1 MINHNTIIYVQ
12 VQEIINE
19 NDSDNIYEINQTEEE
34 STESPNNTSIQSIP
48 QISNMSDKI
57 TLETV
62 WEGISALQSSIS
74 NISNSLDTVSTQLN
88 TFDPRINDLE
98 STLNT
103 IKAKTTNFEMVQSD
117 VSELKDQLT
126 RVTSELENLKSTTPK
141 ESTTDLSQI
150 FVEIKEREMKS
161 RNILIYNVAEDNLR
175 ISQDY
180 STLEDIN
187 KFNALVSAR
196 DKSRAKEI
204 LSCIPNIELEA
215 IQTRRL
221 GRVRPNFCRPLRVI
235 LFSRDDVITV
245 MKNRNLVDSKYTVK
259 TDLTKYQQKRIKELK
274 EELEK
279 NTGGGVQTMT
289 IKFIN
294 GEPQIIPVNRQPHL
308 MKRE

>member
-1 MINHNTIIYVQ
+1 MG
-12 VQEIINE
+12 
-19 NDSDNIYEINQTEEE
+19 
-34 STESPNNTSIQSIP
+34 
-48 QISNMSDKI
+48 DKI

-103 IKAKTTNFEMVQSD
+103 IKAKTTNFENVQAD

-126 RVTSELENLKSTTPK
+126 RVTSELENLKSAPK
-141 ESTTDLSQI
+141 GNITDLSQI

-161 RNILIYNVAEDNLR
+161 RNVLIYNVLEDNLR

-187 KFNALVSAR
+187 KFNALVAAR

-204 LSCIPNIELEA
+204 LSCISNINLDG

-221 GRVRPNFCRPLRVI
+221 GRVRPNYCRPLRVT
-235 LFSRDDVITV
+235 LPNRQDVITV
-245 MKNRNLVDSKYTVK
+245 MKNRSMVDSKYTVK
-259 TDLTKYQQKRIKELK
+259 TDLTKYQQRKIKELK

-279 NTGGGVQTMT
+279 KTAGGIQTMT
-289 IKFIN
+289 IKFVN
-294 GEPQIIPVNRQPHL
+294 GEPQIIPINRPATF